1 MNRCDWLLVVI
12 GIAFFGM
19 MMSII
24 CTVFGYLKLPEF
36 ICWQTAL
43 FLSPF
48 FLFSI
53 LISIYNILIR
63 DEYNNHHH
71 NE

>member
-1 MNRCDWLLVVI
+1 MNRCDWLLVAI
-12 GIAFFGM
+12 GGAFLGM
-19 MMSII
+19 IVSIV
-24 CTVFGYLKLPEF
+24 CTITGYLKLPEF

-53 LISIYNILIR
+53 LISIYNVLIQ
-63 DEYNNHHH
+63 DEYNHHGH
-71 NE
+71 E